1 MSCAFFPD
9 DQPRAGLD
17 IPWYISWAFSLSW
30 IKGPGKRG
38 HIVADTL
45 LPVMFLGLR
54 KLGNICCG
62 HKMFLNKIRN
72 IFCVPETKFVSATN
86 VERAGKRGNI
96 CVGNN
101 VSATMCPRLPG
112 PLVYTF
118 KLFDK
123 AGKIPA
129 NMLLSNQWWISKNL
143 PFRFFFPSFPLG
155 FPSQPGRVLTS
166 GSAGEHSLTH
176 LFDFRLSVKPCLH
189 SEQIPD
195 VQLRQPRAQLSE
207 NNNSVNNSEKRVK
220 TRLLTSGVDSFQ
232 EI

>member
-1 MSCAFFPD
+1 MRKKKLFAELLLANQPCTYMITYKYSALCDCGCQMVSCCSCVVFSYYGC
-9 DQPRAGLD
+9 AGL
-17 IPWYISWAFSLSW
+17 FVGLRF
-30 IKGPGKRG
+30 GF
-38 HIVADTL
+38 L
-45 LPVMFLGLR
+45 LPPVNWTAKKY
-54 KLGNICCG
+54 KLGHC
-62 HKMFLNKIRN
+62 
-72 IFCVPETKFVSATN
+72 
-86 VERAGKRGNI
+86 
-96 CVGNN
+96 
-101 VSATMCPRLPG
+101 
-112 PLVYTF
+112 LVYTF

-207 NNNSVNNSEKRVK
+207 NKNSVNNYCKKSM
-220 TRLLTSGVDSFQ
+220 
-232 EI
+232 